1 MASLDSSLLSILGD
15 RTAAVLDENLGL
27 KTVSDL
33 LRHYPRRYVIRGELT
48 DIESLIEGEE
58 VTIFAKVESSKV
70 KRIPGRKSAILETVV
85 TDGRAKL
92 TLTFFN
98 QAWREKELRP
108 GRQGLF
114 AGKVGLFKGKLCEV
128 IPTSELRISEK
139 IGSILLEKQI
149 SESTYTTCSNLSDS
163 TAWINASQI
172 STDCCALI
180 NCDKEI
186 KINTISFFML
196 VI

>member
-15 RTAAVLDENLGL
+15 RTAEVLDENLGL
-27 KTVSDL
+27 KTISDL

-114 AGKVGLFKGKLCEV
+114 AGKVGLFKGK
-128 IPTSELRISEK
+128 R
-139 IGSILLEKQI
+139 
-149 SESTYTTCSNLSDS
+149 LSR
-163 TAWINASQI
+163 
-172 STDCCALI
+172 L
-180 NCDKEI
+180 DKNR
-186 KINTISFFML
+186 KLGTVRWRSCLYFLFS
-196 VI
+196 

>member
-15 RTAAVLDENLGL
+15 RTAEVLDENLGL
-27 KTVSDL
+27 KTISDL

-48 DIESLIEGEE
+48 DIDSLIEGEE

-108 GRQGLF
+108 GRQL
-114 AGKVGLFKGKLCEV
+114 V
-128 IPTSELRISEK
+128 
-139 IGSILLEKQI
+139 ILLE
-149 SESTYTTCSNLSDS
+149 
-163 TAWINASQI
+163 
-172 STDCCALI
+172 
-180 NCDKEI
+180 
-186 KINTISFFML
+186 SFFRYIQQQQRCPHGKL
-196 VI
+196 PNAFA